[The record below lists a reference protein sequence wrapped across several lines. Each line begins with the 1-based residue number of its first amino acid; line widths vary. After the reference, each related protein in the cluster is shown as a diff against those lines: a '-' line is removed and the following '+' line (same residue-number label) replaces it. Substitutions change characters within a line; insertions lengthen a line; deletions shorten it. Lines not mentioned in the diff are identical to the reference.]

1 MLERLVIC
9 SVEMFTFVTSLQP
22 LFIFIDSFQISS
34 TVSQS
39 WCQDTKAFTME
50 PTGGL
55 RIGPKLESMRVQRST
70 LPFFRTRTKSSYP
83 PPPQKKS
90 ELQAFIGS

>member
-50 PTGGL
+50 PTGPSD
-55 RIGPKLESMRVQRST
+55 RSEIREYESTTVNAPLFQNTDQVFLS
-70 LPFFRTRTKSSYP
+70 P